1 MDQMSERLGEYL
13 TNIQTSIFTVSYR
26 RVGTNW
32 SYANMKHE
40 YNLLYYI
47 VDGSCVI
54 RADHE
59 VIQPLSGQL
68 VLLPEGTNLTTFSD
82 DEYFSKY
89 YCHFTASLGET
100 RLFDLLKLSA
110 VIDVKD
116 KQAIEEQ
123 FRQLC
128 HYAAA
133 KNKTSALRCKTI
145 LLGLLC
151 TYIENSQL
159 CKFADNGHSPLDA
172 VNVVLQFIDKHLSEK
187 LSVERLASLVH
198 FHPHYFIQV
207 FKTMVGCPPMQYI
220 TKLRFEHA
228 CIFLSS
234 TGMSVYEI
242 AERVGI
248 EPDYFAKF
256 FRHHSGMTP
265 TEYRNRSAIMPQ

>member
-1 MDQMSERLGEYL
+1 MDQMSERFGEYL
-13 TNIQTSIFTVSYR
+13 TNIQTSIFTVSYQQ
-26 RVGTNW
+26 VGRNW
-32 SYANMKHE
+32 SYTNMKHE

-47 VDGSCVI
+47 VDGSCTI

-59 VIQPLSGQL
+59 EIRPMSGQL
-68 VLLPEGTNLTTFSD
+68 VLLPEGTNLTTSSD
-82 DEYFSKY
+82 DEHFAKY

-100 RLFDLLKLSA
+100 RLFDLLKLST
-110 VIDVKD
+110 VIDVID

-123 FRQLC
+123 FRQLH
-128 HYAAA
+128 HYSTG
-133 KNKTSALRCKTI
+133 KNMTSALRCKSI
-145 LLGLLC
+145 LLELLC
-151 TYIENSQL
+151 TYIENSPL
-159 CKFADNGHSPLDA
+159 CKFADNGQSPLEA
-172 VNVVLQFIDKHLSEK
+172 VNVVLQYIDNHISEK
-187 LSVERLASLVH
+187 LSVEKLASLVH

-207 FKTMVGCPPMQYI
+207 FKTMVGCPPIQYI

-242 AERVGI
+242 AEKVGI

-265 TEYRNRSAIMPQ
+265 TEYRNRTGIVPQ